1 MFHADIISIA
11 TCFGYTLYHFYAFSG
26 TNLLTRC
33 HSASSLFSAVFGFR
47 KSIKEIFSELDE
59 TKDIVNNITRRSRSP
74 KGSRSRPTRGP
85 RHTRARPRVGPRP
98 PMAWWPPSATDAAS
112 SPIYSPR
119 RENPIT
125 VDHIPRKVPSRPS
138 SSISDRRSSEALPGT
153 LPEGRS
159 SPEGSTSP
167 CLPPEWCVSS
177 PPLDYGSIAVARW
190 LSLYL
195 VPPCLDLVSCL
206 TWSRSSYCNARC
218 CVCWDPMNIDTMF
231 IQVVYLCALDLAC
244 SPLLVDALAK

>member
-1 MFHADIISIA
+1 MFHAVIISIA

-26 TNLLTRC
+26 TNLLPRC

-98 PMAWWPPSATDAAS
+98 PMAWWPPSATDATS

-125 VDHIPRKVPSRPS
+125 VDHIPRRVLQRRRHRRQVLG
-138 SSISDRRSSEALPGT
+138 DRNLYSGT
-153 LPEGRS
+153 LPGRGIAPGTIS
-159 SPEGSTSP
+159 IDSTAIF
-167 CLPPEWCVSS
+167 
-177 PPLDYGSIAVARW
+177 IAVAD
-190 LSLYL
+190 SH
-195 VPPCLDLVSCL
+195 DEEG
-206 TWSRSSYCNARC
+206 
-218 CVCWDPMNIDTMF
+218 
-231 IQVVYLCALDLAC
+231 VVL
-244 SPLLVDALAK
+244 PRG

>member
-1 MFHADIISIA
+1 M
-11 TCFGYTLYHFYAFSG
+11 FSG
-26 TNLLTRC
+26 TNLLTSCNSARC
-33 HSASSLFSAVFGFR
+33 LFSAVFGFR

-98 PMAWWPPSATDAAS
+98 PSATDAAS

-159 SPEGSTSP
+159 SPESSTPP
-167 CLPPEWCVSS
+167 CLPPE
-177 PPLDYGSIAVARW
+177 
-190 LSLYL
+190 
-195 VPPCLDLVSCL
+195 
-206 TWSRSSYCNARC
+206 
-218 CVCWDPMNIDTMF
+218 
-231 IQVVYLCALDLAC
+231 
-244 SPLLVDALAK
+244 